1 MESILTSVKK
11 DLGILEEDTN
21 FDPDIIRAINTA
33 LAILT
38 QIGVGPAAGFSIQDK
53 TAVWTDF
60 VPNMPYYEPVKNDVV
75 MRVKLIFDPP
85 TSGPLLDSTKNLM
98 NELEWRLNV
107 AVDHD

>member
-11 DLGILEEDTN
+11 DLGIPEEDEN
-21 FDPDIIRAINTA
+21 CDPDIIRAINTA
-33 LAILT
+33 RAIRT
-38 QIGVGPAAGFSIQDK
+38 QIGIGPAAGFSIQDK

-60 VPNMPYYEPVKNDVV
+60 VPDTPYYEPVKNDVV